1 MGGVRRSAPET
12 GQEERQELMRK
23 IAVITSKGG
32 TGKTTTAIN
41 LGHGLALCGKRVLIV
56 DCDAQ
61 RNVAISFDIQG
72 RKTLCDLLQYGEV
85 DVIEVRKNLFV
96 IDSGGRELAETEMV
110 LAGRS
115 SRERRLELSLKNL
128 KGCDVVICDCSPTI
142 NLININAIAYADD
155 VIIPVSMDYLAQA
168 GARQTM
174 QVVDEINAHSSSNTG
189 IMGILPTFY
198 DARTKLSKEVLA
210 ALRERFGNVVFETVI
225 RVNTSLREAPSF
237 NQTIFEYSPMSRGA
251 ADYYQLTEEFL
262 TRG

>member
-1 MGGVRRSAPET
+1 MHKVA
-12 GQEERQELMRK
+12 
-23 IAVITSKGG
+23 IITSKGG

-41 LGHGLALCGKRVLIV
+41 LGHGLALCGLKVLIV

-61 RNVAISFDIQG
+61 RNVAIAFDVKG
-72 RKTLCDLLQYGEV
+72 EKTLCDLLQTGRV
-85 DVIEVRKNLFV
+85 DVVEARENLFV
-96 IDSGGRELAETEMV
+96 IDSGGRELAEIEMV

-115 SRERRLELSLKNL
+115 SRERRLEMALKNL
-128 KGCDVVICDCSPTI
+128 RGCDVVICDCSPTI
-142 NLININAIAYADD
+142 NLININAIAFADH

-174 QVVDEINAHSSSNTG
+174 QILEEINEHSQSPTD

-198 DARTKLSKEVLA
+198 DGRTKLSREVLE
-210 ALRERFGNVVFETVI
+210 ALRERFGDVVFESVI

-251 ADYYQLTEEFL
+251 YDYYQLPEEFL
-262 TRG
+262 GRAESQEKTGS